1 MADSKKA
8 KKASAKT
15 NVKAAPSDTNVVST
29 EVVLT
34 KEGYDNLVKELEDRR
49 ENKRE
54 EIANKLEVAT
64 EQGDLSENSAY
75 KSALEEKELN
85 EAKIEELERI
95 LANAKIGDNSSPA
108 SVAGLGDKI
117 ILESVIDNKES
128 IYTLVGRSETDPA
141 KGFISIE
148 SPVGKAV
155 YGQRLGST
163 IEVKLPL
170 KKVVYKLVKIN

>member
-1 MADSKKA
+1 MADNKA
-8 KKASAKT
+8 KDS
-15 NVKAAPSDTNVVST
+15 NLQSD

-34 KEGYDNLVKELEDRR
+34 QEGYDNLVKELEERR
-49 ENKRE
+49 SVKRE

-85 EAKIEELERI
+85 EAKIEELERT
-95 LANAKIGDNSSPA
+95 LASARVADANSSA
-108 SVAGLGDKI
+108 SIAGLGDKVT
-117 ILESVIDNKES
+117 LEAVVDQKEY

-141 KGFISIE
+141 KGYISVE

-155 YGQRLGST
+155 YGKKLGST
-163 IEVKLPL
+163 VEVQLPL
-170 KKVVYKLVKIN
+170 KKIVYKLVKIN